1 MDRAMYIL
9 LILLLIFLIW
19 LIATNIRIVPQAQAF
34 VLERF
39 GVYSNTWD
47 AGLHIKMPFV
57 ERIVRKV
64 SLKEQVYDFEP
75 QPVITKDNVTVTVDS
90 VVFCQISDP
99 KLYCYGI
106 EDPIKGLQNL
116 TATTLRSIIGN
127 MELDETLSGRETIN
141 TKMRSSLDEATDPW
155 GLKVTHVEIKNLL
168 VDAQIEEVMSTQM
181 KAERER
187 RQTVLEA
194 QAHQEAVVSRAEGD
208 KKAKILAAEAE
219 RDAQIALAQGKAE
232 SIRLVYEAEASGLD
246 KLAASNIS
254 EPVLRLKGLDSL
266 KEVANGR
273 ATKIFMPTDL
283 SSIIT
288 SLGVAGESIGIGDAT
303 PINKEEKA
311 SPGIDLSDP
320 CLHNEARSRTT
331 TETAFTSA
339 EIEKSIR
346 DLYAGDAAEAADN
359 KGATNYEDHTF
370 A

>member
-1 MDRAMYIL
+1 MNTPMYAIL
-9 LILLLIFLIW
+9 VILILVLIW
-19 LIATNIRIVPQAQAF
+19 LIAANIRIVPQAQAF

-39 GVYSNTWD
+39 GVYSNTWE
-47 AGLHIKMPFV
+47 AGLHIKTPFV

-168 VDAQIEEVMSTQM
+168 VDEQIEAIMSKQM

-208 KKAKILAAEAE
+208 KQAKILAAEAE

-232 SIRLVYEAEASGLD
+232 SIRLVYEAEAAGLQ
-246 KLAASNIS
+246 KLADTSIN
-254 EPVLRLKGLDSL
+254 EKVLRLKGLDSL

-283 SSIIT
+283 SSIVST
-288 SLGVAGESIGIGDAT
+288 LGIAGESMGIGDAT
-303 PINKEEKA
+303 PIDKEEKV
-311 SPGIDLSDP
+311 SSGLDLSDP
-320 CLHNEARSRTT
+320 CLHEEGRSKATREA
-331 TETAFTSA
+331 AFTSA
-339 EIEKSIR
+339 EIEKKIKEM
-346 DLYAGDAAEAADN
+346 YN
-359 KGATNYEDHTF
+359 KETDDTTDD
-370 A
+370 